1 MPPRLFSGL
10 PRLHG
15 DWNYS
20 LLLSMGFQWGRHLV
34 LGMLGIFWVSVMAVQ
49 GLHAQPARVRIL
61 QEELSGKT
69 ADTARARLL
78 ATIAYLYTDIDL
90 DSALRYAERAEAE
103 AALAGN
109 PISKGYAMISLGRTY
124 MHSGNYDLSLKYLN
138 QALSIFEDEG
148 VASGRGLASLNL
160 ALVYAY
166 LQNVPYSERY
176 ARETYGIAEK
186 TKDSFLLVSALL
198 KYCDNHASTNRTDS
212 LAIDARRAFALAR
225 QIGDTN
231 LWARASSYVGLAFEI
246 NEQPDSLMAYRSLSL
261 DLNLRNGDNRGVAQ
275 DYFYFA
281 RLHQLRQQPDSAI
294 YYARLCR
301 DIAHRHHFLFVERN
315 ALWVLSEIFETRNS
329 DSALAYF
336 KEYFHANETLY
347 GVRQNQ
353 QINSVELNK
362 LKLDQALEEERKQA
376 RGKLILGVIAAMLGV
391 ALLAG
396 FFLYRNFRA
405 KHRINL
411 ELNQTIE
418 NLQSAQHQ
426 LVHAE
431 KMASLGELTAGIAH
445 EIQNP
450 LNFVSNFAEINA
462 ELVDDLQKAVA
473 QGDTEEI
480 RQLAVDIKSNEE
492 KIREHGKRADSIVKS
507 MLQHSRISSGQKEP
521 TDINSLCDE
530 YVRLAYHGMRAK
542 DKNFNVSLKTFLSN
556 GLPEVPVIRQDI
568 GRVILNIVNNA
579 FHAVMEKSQSAPA
592 GYAPTVTI
600 KSFIPADTRIVAGKA
615 TRMVCV
621 SIADNGTGIPDALR
635 KKIFQPFFTTK
646 PTGQGTGLGLS
657 LSYDL
662 VKAHGGELVLESVAG
677 EGTTFIIQLPIA

>member
-1 MPPRLFSGL
+1 MGL
-10 PRLHG
+10 TWRRGKALR
-15 DWNYS
+15 
-20 LLLSMGFQWGRHLV
+20 F
-34 LGMLGIFWVSVMAVQ
+34 LGIFLGFIAFAR
-49 GLHAQPARVRIL
+49 LAHAQPGRVLAL
-61 QEELSGKT
+61 QDELRRQT
-69 ADTARARLL
+69 TDTAKVRLL
-78 ATIAYLYTDIDL
+78 SSIAYLYTDIDL
-90 DSALRYAERAEAE
+90 DSALRYSEKADAE
-103 AALAGN
+103 AAISGRSASKALA
-109 PISKGYAMISLGRTY
+109 MVSLGRTY
-124 MHSGNYDLSLKYLN
+124 MHTGNYDLALKYLA
-138 QALSIFEDEG
+138 QAYNIFDEKG
-148 VASGRGLASLNL
+148 DSRGLGLASINL

-166 LQNVPYSERY
+166 LQNEPYTERY
-176 ARETYGIAEK
+176 ARETHAIAEK
-186 TKDSFLLVSALL
+186 IKDSFLLVSALL
-198 KYCDNHASTNRTDS
+198 KYCDNHASASRFDS
-212 LAIDARRAFALAR
+212 LEIDARKAFTLAR
-225 QIGDTN
+225 QMGDSN
-231 LWARASSYVGLAFEI
+231 LLARASSYLGLAFE
-246 NEQPDSLMAYRSLSL
+246 EKGLTDSLVTYRTYSME
-261 DLNLRNGDNRGVAQ
+261 LNRRTGDNRGLAQ

-281 RLHQLRQQPDSAI
+281 RLYQLNQQPDSAI

-301 DIAHRHHFLFVERN
+301 ELSRRYHFLFVERN
-315 ALWVLSEIFETRNS
+315 ALGVLSEIYETRDT

-376 RGKLILGVIAAMLGV
+376 RGKLIMGIIAAMLGV
-391 ALLAG
+391 ALVAG

-418 NLQSAQHQ
+418 NLQSAQNQ

-473 QGDTEEI
+473 NGDLEEI
-480 RQLAVDIKSNEE
+480 RDLAADIQSNEQ

-507 MLQHSRISSGQKEP
+507 MLQHSRISAGQKEA
-521 TDINSLCDE
+521 TDINALCEE

-542 DKNFNVSLKTFLSN
+542 DKNFNVNLKTYLSN
-556 GLPEVPVIRQDI
+556 GLPEVAMIRQDI
-568 GRVILNIVNNA
+568 GRVLLNIVNNA
-579 FHAVMEKSQSAPA
+579 FHAVMEKSQAAGA

-600 KSFIPADTRIVAGKA
+600 KSFIPADTRISGGKA
-615 TRMVCV
+615 VKMINV

-657 LSYDL
+657 LSYDI
-662 VKAHGGELVLESVAG
+662 VKAHGGELSLESTAG
-677 EGTTFIIQLPIA
+677 EGTTFTIQLPVA